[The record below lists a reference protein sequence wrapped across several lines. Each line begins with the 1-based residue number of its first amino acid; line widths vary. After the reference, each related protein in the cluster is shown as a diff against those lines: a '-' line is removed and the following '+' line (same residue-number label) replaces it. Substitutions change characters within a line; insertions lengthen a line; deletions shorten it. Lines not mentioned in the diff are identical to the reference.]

1 MDKSRFAHQACVACA
16 PVESLP
22 HLRAWREYQSFGQ
35 RELARLAGLN
45 QATIYNLEILGKPA
59 QPKTVR
65 ALAKALGIT
74 VQQLRQPPHQERQ
87 S

>member
-1 MDKSRFAHQACVACA
+1 MQSASERHA
-16 PVESLP
+16 PVGCEPVEPLP
-22 HLRAWREYQSFGQ
+22 YLRAWRIHQSYGL
-35 RELARLAGLN
+35 RELARDAGLN
-45 QATIYNLEILGKPA
+45 QATLHRIEVLGTPA

-74 VQQLRQPPHQERQ
+74 VQQIRQAPP